1 MSKIVEQSLNTVRI
15 LSAEMIQKA
24 NSGHPGLPMGAAA
37 MGYTVWMRHLRHNP
51 VNPDWVDRD
60 RFVLSA
66 GHGSALL
73 YSLLH
78 LTGYDLSLDEIKQ
91 FRQWSSRTPG
101 HPESH
106 MTPGVEVCTG
116 PLGQGFANGVGF
128 ALTERYLSEQFNTE
142 KHEIVDHYTYALVS
156 DGDLQEG
163 VSSEAASYAG
173 TQKLSK
179 LIYLYDDNGVSIEG
193 HTDVTFREDVAGRF
207 KAFGWQ
213 VIGPIDG
220 HDVDAIDQAIVQAKA
235 NTEQPS
241 LIICKTVI
249 GYGSPNKANSNG
261 VHGAPLGADELLATK
276 KNLGWPLEPEFLIPD
291 TVLAHYRTAVE
302 KGQAM
307 EAEWSKLKAD
317 YEASTD
323 AARVGEFNRLM
334 TGELP
339 VDWEQGIPA
348 FEADE
353 KGMAT
358 RVASG
363 KIINSL
369 FKKLPDLLGGSADLA
384 PSNNSWI
391 NDSGAFGWDKGGH
404 NLQFGIREHAMGSI
418 AVGIAH
424 HGGALPYTATFLSFA
439 DYMRPP
445 MRIAALARQ
454 RVVFL
459 FSHDSIGVGED
470 GPTHQP
476 IEQIASLRAIPSLW
490 VFRPADANE
499 TASAW
504 KQAIARE
511 DGPSVLVL
519 TRQGVP
525 TLEPSLTKDSIKGAY
540 TVIDVEG
547 GSPDVVLL
555 ATGSEVQL
563 AINSAKKLA
572 EDGVKARVVSMLC
585 WEVFE
590 QQSQQY
596 RDSVLLPGTP
606 KVGVEAGCSMGW
618 YRYIGENGG
627 LVTIDRFGKSAP
639 GGEAMDK
646 FGFNITNVVKTV
658 KQVLA

>member
-339 VDWEQGIPA
+339 VDWGQGIPA

>member
-1 MSKIVEQSLNTVRI
+1 MSKIVELALNTIRV
-15 LSAEMIQKA
+15 LSAEMVQKA
-24 NSGHPGLPMGAAA
+24 KSGHPGLPMGAAA
-37 MGYTVWMRHLRHNP
+37 MGYTIWMRHLRHNP
-51 VNPDWVDRD
+51 ANPDWFDRD
-60 RFVLSA
+60 RFILSA

-78 LTGYDLSLDEIKQ
+78 LTGYDLSMEEIKR
-91 FRQWSSRTPG
+91 FRQWGSHTPG

-128 ALTERYLSEQFNTE
+128 AMAERYLSEHFNTDA
-142 KHEIVDHYTYALVS
+142 HRIIDHYTYALVS

-163 VSSEAASYAG
+163 IASEAASYAG

-193 HTDVTFREDVAGRF
+193 RTDVTFREDVGGRF

-213 VIGPIDG
+213 VIGPVDG
-220 HDVDAIDQAIVQAKA
+220 HDVEAVDQAIVQAKA
-235 NTEQPS
+235 NAEQPS
-241 LIICKTVI
+241 LIICKTII
-249 GYGSPNKANSNG
+249 GYGSPNKANSND
-261 VHGAPLGADELLATK
+261 VHGAPLGEEELLATK
-276 KNLGWPLEPEFLIPD
+276 KNLDWPLEPAFFVPD
-291 TVLAHYRTAVE
+291 DVLAHCREAVNR
-302 KGQAM
+302 GQAL
-307 EAEWSKLKAD
+307 EEEWSRLKTD
-317 YEASTD
+317 YEKNTEAGQV
-323 AARVGEFNRLM
+323 RQLNRLM
-334 TGELP
+334 AGQLP
-339 VDWEQGIPA
+339 ADWKQGIPV

-363 KIINSL
+363 KVLNSL

-391 NDSGAFGWDKGGH
+391 KESGAFGWDKRGH
-404 NLQFGIREHAMGSI
+404 NLQFGIREHAMGAI

-454 RVVFL
+454 RVIFI

-476 IEQIASLRAIPSLW
+476 IEQVASLRAIPALW

-504 KQAIARE
+504 QQAVERH

-525 TLEPSLTKDSIKGAY
+525 TLDPEMTRNAPMGAY
-540 TVIDVEG
+540 TLLEASSG
-547 GSPDVVLL
+547 QPDVVLL
-555 ATGSEVQL
+555 ASGSEVQL
-563 AINSAKKLA
+563 AIKSANKLA
-572 EDGVKARVVSMLC
+572 EENINARVVSMPC
-585 WEVFE
+585 WELFD
-590 QQSQQY
+590 QQSLEY
-596 RDSVLLPGTP
+596 RESVLLPGIP
-606 KVGVEAGCSMGW
+606 KVAIEAGCSMGW
-618 YRYIGENGG
+618 HRYIGDKGG

-639 GGEAMDK
+639 GAEAMGK
-646 FGFNITNVVKTV
+646 FGFNVDNVVETV
-658 KQVLA
+658 QQTIR